1 MKHHDFLR
9 FSANGNQTSRTEG
22 SQRDETIQERPDQL
36 ALIVEYV
43 FRIRSVVF

>member
-1 MKHHDFLR
+1 MKHHDFLK

-22 SQRDETIQERPDQL
+22 SQRDETIQEQPNQL
-36 ALIVEYV
+36 AMIVEYV